1 MIVPNLAERRAR
13 LPARG
18 GELLRRQQVCK
29 YWLMGKKI
37 MTPEEDLVTIDA
49 IKVVVTMAALVSSP
63 GVFPQQLSAPLR
75 NSHLRI

>member
-1 MIVPNLAERRAR
+1 
-13 LPARG
+13 
-18 GELLRRQQVCK
+18 
-29 YWLMGKKI
+29 MGKKI